1 MTIFHPFFDHQKPT
15 EEMNMDRRGP
25 KKRLGA
31 LESCQRALSI
41 FQAQKTGVDG
51 ERGGQ
56 WSKMLVELP
65 SGKLT

>member
-56 WSKMLVELP
+56 
-65 SGKLT
+65 